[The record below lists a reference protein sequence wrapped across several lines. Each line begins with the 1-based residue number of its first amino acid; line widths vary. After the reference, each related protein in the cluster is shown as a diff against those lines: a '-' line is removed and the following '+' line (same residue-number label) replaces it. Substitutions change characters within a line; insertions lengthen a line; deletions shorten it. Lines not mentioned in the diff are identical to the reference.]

1 MGGRRGVRLPSSA
14 VLLASSSS
22 DGRPVQSPDLLP
34 STPGQ
39 ALQTRG
45 RPVETAVVAW
55 RSQRAQGLL
64 DILSSSSFASKRQS
78 EGLKRL
84 SLFPPP
90 RSPTGPNFKPV
101 ATTGELLGPLTDNDT
116 DWACESNKGFRTE
129 TQSWYSILADGSWTM
144 YQIIYSITGSVLL
157 LLTHQES
164 LFADISSPVVVAPE
178 SCLSPLRSTSSSSI
192 TTPRP
197 RRSFGSPS
205 L

>member
-14 VLLASSSS
+14 VLLGSSSS

-45 RPVETAVVAW
+45 RPGETAVVAW
-55 RSQRAQGLL
+55 RSQRAQDLS

-78 EGLKRL
+78 EGLKRPP
-84 SLFPPP
+84 LFPPP

-144 YQIIYSITGSVLL
+144 YQIIYSVTGSVLL
-157 LLTHQES
+157 LLTYQE
-164 LFADISSPVVVAPE
+164 FV
-178 SCLSPLRSTSSSSI
+178 R
-192 TTPRP
+192 
-197 RRSFGSPS
+197 
-205 L
+205 